1 MEKEIDLEKL
11 EKRVNTLEDRLNNYS
26 FLINLSQV
34 LNIDKTIIN
43 EVATY
48 KTKARLYDKLQSGTQ
63 HEVVTT
69 KSILEEQR
77 MQISFLKAIMELMA
91 SWVKRTTDVNLYNEM
106 EQMIKSYTEMMDLI
120 NRH

>member
-1 MEKEIDLEKL
+1 MGKEIDLEKL
-11 EKRVNTLEDRLNNYS
+11 EKRVNALEDRLNNYS

-43 EVATY
+43 EVSTY
-48 KTKARLYDKLQSGTQ
+48 RTKARLYDKLQSGTQ

-69 KSILEEQR
+69 KSILEGQQT
-77 MQISFLKAIMELMA
+77 QISFLKAIMELMA

-106 EQMIKSYTEMMDLI
+106 GQMIKSYTEMMDLI

>member
-11 EKRVNTLEDRLNNYS
+11 EKRVNALEDRLNNYS

-43 EVATY
+43 EVSTY

-77 MQISFLKAIMELMA
+77 TQISFLKAIMELMA

-120 NRH
+120 NRF

>member
-1 MEKEIDLEKL
+1 MGKEIDLEKL
-11 EKRVNTLEDRLNNYS
+11 EKRVNALEDRLNNYS

-43 EVATY
+43 EVSTY

-63 HEVVTT
+63 YEVVTA
-69 KSILEEQR
+69 KSIVEDYR
-77 MQISFLKAIMELMA
+77 TQIRFLNALMELMA
-91 SWVKRTTDVNLYNEM
+91 NWLTRTTDKNLFNEID
-106 EQMIKSYTEMMDLI
+106 QMIKSYSEMMDLI

>member
-11 EKRVNTLEDRLNNYS
+11 EKRVNALEDRLNNYS

-34 LNIDKTIIN
+34 LNIDKTIIH

-48 KTKARLYDKLQSGTQ
+48 RTKARLYDKLQSGTQ

-77 MQISFLKAIMELMA
+77 TQISFLKAVMELMA

>member
-1 MEKEIDLEKL
+1 MGKEIDLEKL
-11 EKRVNTLEDRLNNYS
+11 EKRVNALEDRLNNYS

-43 EVATY
+43 EVSTY

-63 HEVVTT
+63 YEVVTA
-69 KSILEEQR
+69 KSIVEDYR
-77 MQISFLKAIMELMA
+77 TQIRFLNALMELMA
-91 SWVKRTTDVNLYNEM
+91 NWLTRTTDKNLFNEM

-120 NRH
+120 NRD